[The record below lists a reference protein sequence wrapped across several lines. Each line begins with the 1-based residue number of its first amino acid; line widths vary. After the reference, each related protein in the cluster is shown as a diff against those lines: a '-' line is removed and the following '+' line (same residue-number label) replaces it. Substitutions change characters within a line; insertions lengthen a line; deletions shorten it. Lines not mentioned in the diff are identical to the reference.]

1 MSSVVSTE
9 PTTSATSASESKR
22 ALKRR
27 LKAERAAAQATT
39 VEDALKAVKEIEPIP
54 EELQLEDFQIPEED
68 STASPYAEAV
78 QKRIRVLRKKQERIE
93 KYEQQKAEGK
103 VALNADQIAL
113 INSKEAVT
121 TALAELSS
129 LIEPFTTFTK
139 ESQST
144 NRDRLRSVQRAVA
157 NAVVKAREQGREE
170 GRKDVLVLVRFLR
183 TASYVR
189 VNPRGSDAENDASEA
204 VLGMVYEGN
213 EESCEIVRKIA
224 SESTEAIPES
234 SVTYAQLKAIVD
246 EVMAPEPEPESE
258 VAEQLTEAQGQQMTP
273 EEDHKAE
280 TGSVCSESSSIAHE
294 AVVPSGGI
302 SFLNES
308 EIGAHQPHE
317 DSVSVPSYAEG
328 ALAEALDANVTEP
341 TAPSMSFEDDTGAQQ
356 HVAATA
362 TLSSADG
369 GANLAAEGWEN
380 PTTNSTP
387 PVPTAVEVTPAAPQE
402 QQQQQQQNGGQKN
415 RGGRR
420 NGGQTGN
427 RGPRQQNGEGQGE
440 RQNQNPGQGRGQ
452 GRGRGGRGGQSQ
464 GQGQGPRGGRGGQG
478 QQGGNRPPRQQQPQQ
493 QQQ

>member
-9 PTTSATSASESKR
+9 PTTSAVSASESKR

-27 LKAERAAAQATT
+27 LKAEREAAQATT
-39 VEDALKAVKEIEPIP
+39 VEDAVEAVKEIEPIP

-68 STASPYAEAV
+68 SIANPYAEAV

-121 TALAELSS
+121 TALTELSS
-129 LIEPFTTFTK
+129 LIEPFTNFTK

-144 NRDRLRSVQRAVA
+144 NRDRLRSLQRAAA

-224 SESTEAIPES
+224 SESTETIPES

-258 VAEQLTEAQGQQMTP
+258 VAEQLAEAQGQQMTP

-280 TGSVCSESSSIAHE
+280 TGSARSESSSIAHE

-317 DSVSVPSYAEG
+317 DPVPVPSYAEG
-328 ALAEALDANVTEP
+328 ALAEALDANVTQP

-356 HVAATA
+356 HVAAAA

-380 PTTNSTP
+380 PTTISTP
-387 PVPTAVEVTPAAPQE
+387 PVPAAVEEATPAPQD
-402 QQQQQQQNGGQKN
+402 QQQQQQTSGQKN

-420 NGGQTGN
+420 GGGQNGN

-440 RQNQNPGQGRGQ
+440 RQNQGQGRGQ
-452 GRGRGGRGGQSQ
+452 GRGRGGRGGQ

-478 QQGGNRPPRQQQPQQ
+478 QQGGNRPPRQQQQQ
-493 QQQ
+493 QQQPQLA